1 MNLPPRIYLS
11 GPTKPKTPMQI
22 ASTVLAYII
31 VSSLLAVAVAVLLW
45 LVSFLVKEALLNF
58 DEARDL
64 LKTFS
69 TNPARE

>member
-1 MNLPPRIYLS
+1 
-11 GPTKPKTPMQI
+11 MQI